1 MVIPEGRWRFGTA
14 EVGHVQGH
22 EADATNEALISHML
36 MYLNGRYSDYDQ
48 P

>member
-1 MVIPEGRWRFGTA
+1 M
-14 EVGHVQGH
+14 QGH

-36 MYLNGRYSDYDQ
+36 MYVNGRYSDYDQ